1 MSGFL
6 TGVVSIVDSDGN
18 RVDAA
23 NADGD
28 HAPIELQLGT
38 GLTAESSTN
47 GSLTR
52 VTLNAEGEGELD
64 GDVEGDLDE
73 NRVVQISGDE
83 DDNEVQVEAVAF
95 VWDSSASEGEPT
107 IQVSGG
113 EEEGGALEVTHEEER
128 TILLHRA
135 GTEIGNSEAINRI
148 LGGLRC
154 TTQTITSDVVLDD
167 DTTAM
172 ILIVDAATEKDIELP
187 DPSTG
192 RTFIAYIVGSSTVTF
207 ERSGSEEINGVESD
221 YVVPQ
226 PDSMVI
232 ISSEAGN
239 WFARCFAEGAGD
251 GGGGSEQ
258 PMMEFSSVDTLR
270 VDNNS
275 PQAPSGAITGG
286 CMFFIRPGSDLD
298 ITGIR
303 FYWHGAAAATV
314 KCVLYSVAGAVL
326 ASINVVTAGAG
337 IYTGTFASPVTCD
350 SVGAGAGA
358 FNRRYICSVYDT
370 AGGSGVYTK
379 YDKTSAPSNCWPSFP
394 FFGGRRIGWI
404 NFALWVGSDAVP
416 TSTAATEV
424 YPVEP
429 VLVEL

>member
-18 RVDAA
+18 RVDTP

-28 HAPIELQLGT
+28 HAPVELQLGE
-38 GLTAESSTN
+38 GLTAEKTTN

-52 VTLNAEGEGELD
+52 VTVNAEGGELD

-95 VWDSSASEGEPT
+95 VWDASASDGEPT

-113 EEEGGALEVTHEEER
+113 EEEGGALEITHQEER
-128 TILLHRA
+128 TMLFHRA
-135 GTEIGNSEAINRI
+135 GTEIGNAEAINRI

-154 TTQTITSDVVLDD
+154 TTQAITSDVVLDAD
-167 DTTAM
+167 DSTAM
-172 ILIVDAATEKDIELP
+172 ILIVDATTEKDIGLP

-192 RTFIAYIVGSSTVTF
+192 RTFLAYIVGSSTVTF
-207 ERSGSEEINGVESD
+207 ERSGSEEINGFESN
-221 YVVPQ
+221 YIVPQ
-226 PDSMVI
+226 PDSLVI
-232 ISSEAGN
+232 ITSEAGN
-239 WFARCFAEGAGD
+239 WFARCYAEGAGD
-251 GGGGSEQ
+251 GGGSEQ
-258 PMMEFSSVDTLR
+258 PMIEFSAVDTLL
-270 VDNNS
+270 VDNNA
-275 PQAPSGAITGG
+275 PQAPSGAAQTDG
-286 CMFFIRPGSDLD
+286 CMFFIRPGVNLD

-303 FYWHGAAAATV
+303 FYWHGAAATTV
-314 KCVLYSVAGAVL
+314 KCVLWSVAGAVL
-326 ASINVVTAGAG
+326 ATVNVVTAGAG

-350 SVGAGAGA
+350 PVGAGAGA
-358 FNRRYICSVYDT
+358 FNRRYVCSVRDI
-370 AGGSGVYTK
+370 GGGTPVYTK
-379 YDKTSAPSNCWPSFP
+379 YDKTSAPSNCWPAFP

-404 NFALWVGSDAVP
+404 NFALWIAGDAVP

-429 VLVEL
+429 VLSE